1 MNGHEHDGRVW
12 TRLMRR
18 QPREARAAG
27 GRGQN
32 PPVRFWIITIMLVLV
47 GLSTL
52 KIR

>member
-1 MNGHEHDGRVW
+1 MNRHKHDGVFW
-12 TRLMRR
+12 TRLMRAA
-18 QPREARAAG
+18 REGRAAA

-32 PPVRFWIITIMLVLV
+32 APVRFWIITIMLVLV